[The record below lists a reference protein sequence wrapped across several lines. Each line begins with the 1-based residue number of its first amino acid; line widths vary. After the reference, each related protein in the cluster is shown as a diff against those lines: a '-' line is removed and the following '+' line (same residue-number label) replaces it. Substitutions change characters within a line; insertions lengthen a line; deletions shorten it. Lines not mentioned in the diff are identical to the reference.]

1 MKALSIRQPWLWA
14 ILDIEEDN
22 CPKRVENR
30 KGTAFHYRGPVLL
43 HASAGGTRREFA
55 DAVAAIGKAREDHS
69 RSNVVH
75 PLPISPRFPTGFDPM
90 VMPRGCF
97 LGIARIVNAEHV
109 DGADK
114 LIRLQLDIGET
125 DAAGAPKPRQVFAGI
140 KSAYDPATLIGRHTV
155 MVANLA
161 PRKMKFGLSEG
172 MVLAASDADGKSGG
186 LYILSPDAGASAGMR
201 VK

>member
-97 LGIARIVNAEHV
+97 LGIARIVNVVMHPPAFVRGALTSGYRIAGHLGLKLADVRKLPRVDAPGSLGLYNVRNGISSARSSGCVDFGEHAEV
-109 DGADK
+109 Y
-114 LIRLQLDIGET
+114 
-125 DAAGAPKPRQVFAGI
+125 AAAWA
-140 KSAYDPATLIGRHTV
+140 
-155 MVANLA
+155 
-161 PRKMKFGLSEG
+161 E
-172 MVLAASDADGKSGG
+172 LAAKEST
-186 LYILSPDAGASAGMR
+186 
-201 VK
+201 